1 MGFNYP
7 TLLLMG
13 EKDVVT
19 PMKETHKF
27 LKKVS
32 FKDLTINQISTGYHE
47 MILDEESQEICT
59 IIEDWMKLKEHEAI
73 SFEFPNSID
82 LIPPVNK

>member
-47 MILDEESQEICT
+47 MILDEES
-59 IIEDWMKLKEHEAI
+59 
-73 SFEFPNSID
+73 
-82 LIPPVNK
+82 